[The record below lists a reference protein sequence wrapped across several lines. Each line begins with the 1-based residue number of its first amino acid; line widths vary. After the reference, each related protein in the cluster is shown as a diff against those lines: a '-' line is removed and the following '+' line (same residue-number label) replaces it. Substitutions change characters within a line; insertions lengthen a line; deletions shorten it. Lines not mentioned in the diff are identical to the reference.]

1 MSMQARIAT
10 AEAVEVL
17 SETAE
22 LEAALRLG
30 FEAPALLTISRTFL
44 HEADCPPQ
52 VFELWHP
59 GREVGRIV
67 GHDRGLPPAES
78 GILYI
83 SRANRQTECIVT
95 TNIYGAWAEL
105 NPEDLV
111 GPGYDVQLRWVAG
124 PLEKLVN
131 ESPVVNTGASALRA
145 GRMTEIHSQS
155 EFSKSDIGWGLYRI
169 IKADGT
175 GYVGISANVHRR
187 LGEHSRAGRLDLAA
201 GDHVSVAKAKPG
213 ATWLQLR
220 QAEEAHI
227 ARLKGREIELLNIT
241 GGGNG
246 MPPRIP
252 VNLS

>member
-1 MSMQARIAT
+1 
-10 AEAVEVL
+10 L
-17 SETAE
+17 K
-22 LEAALRLG
+22 LG
-30 FEAPALLTISRTFL
+30 FEAPALETISRTFL

-59 GREVGRIV
+59 GREVGRIREGGV
-67 GHDRGLPPAES
+67 GFPPSEQ

-83 SRANRQTECIVT
+83 SRDNRQTECIVT
-95 TNIYGAWAEL
+95 TNVYGAFQNL
-105 NPEDLV
+105 NPEDLAI
-111 GPGYDVQLRWVAG
+111 PGRGVQLRWVVG
-124 PLEKLVN
+124 PIESLVN

-145 GRMTEIHSQS
+145 GRMVEVHSMS
-155 EFSKSDIGWGLYRI
+155 DFAKSDIGWGLYRI

-187 LGEHSRAGRLDLAA
+187 LGEHSRVGRLDFAA
-201 GDHVSVAKAKPG
+201 GDHVSVAKAKSG

-252 VNLS
+252 VNLA